1 MSEPARK
8 WTSTYE
14 VVAAGLPMAVAVPSA
29 RSDSVGGEGTASLHV
44 KGYSTVDQERDCKV
58 IRNNFYVMYCK
69 AEL

>member
-1 MSEPARK
+1 
-8 WTSTYE
+8 
-14 VVAAGLPMAVAVPSA
+14 VAVAVSSA
-29 RSDSVGGEGTASLHV
+29 WSDSVGGGGSASLPV

>member
-29 RSDSVGGEGTASLHV
+29 RSYSVGGEGTASLPV
-44 KGYSTVDQERDCKV
+44 KTYSTADQELER
-58 IRNNFYVMYCK
+58 K
-69 AEL
+69 A